1 MSELST
7 SAALGIRAAST
18 RPLNAATFAVLWE
31 HHSYHPTLHASKMT
45 LAKAEKE
52 LQRQDR
58 SKEHYPM
65 YYYNKFGRHTCAK
78 DAR

>member
-45 LAKAEKE
+45 LAKAEGAAETRPFKRK
-52 LQRQDR
+52 LP
-58 SKEHYPM
+58 YVLL
-65 YYYNKFGRHTCAK
+65 
-78 DAR
+78 